1 MTTTARKFSL
11 KKILYNYRHVAIPLL
26 VYSCELTIW
35 AALNRNGIGDYGWRH
50 WRIALLVCLFLLV
63 VTSEI
68 YSKNDIGEAAL
79 GVISPWLVML
89 LVIIVYGFIRMS
101 LDFVT
106 IDMFFFGVFSS
117 IAFQFLIALLNGQRN

>member
-11 KKILYNYRHVAIPLL
+11 KKILYDYRHVAIPLL

-35 AALNRNGIGDYGWRH
+35 AVLNRNGIGDYDWQH

-63 VTSEI
+63 ITLGI
-68 YSKNDIGEAAL
+68 YSRNDIGDAAF
-79 GVISPWLVML
+79 GVIAPWLVML

-106 IDMFFFGVFSS
+106 IDMFFFGVFLSG
-117 IAFQFLIALLNGQRN
+117 ALQFLLALLHGQRN

>member
-11 KKILYNYRHVAIPLL
+11 KKVLYDYRHVAIPLL
-26 VYSCELTIW
+26 VYSCELIIW
-35 AALNRNGIGDYGWRH
+35 AVLNRNGIGEYGWLH

-63 VTSEI
+63 ITSGI
-68 YSKNDIGEAAL
+68 YSRNDIGDAAF
-79 GVISPWLVML
+79 GVIAPWLVML

-106 IDMFFFGVFSS
+106 INMFFIGVFSS
-117 IAFQFLIALLNGQRN
+117 GVFQFFIVVLHGQRN

>member
-1 MTTTARKFSL
+1 M
-11 KKILYNYRHVAIPLL
+11 LYDYRHVAIPLL

-35 AALNRNGIGDYGWRH
+35 AVLNRNGIGDYGWRH
-50 WRIALLVCLFLLV
+50 WRIALLVSLFLLV

-68 YSKNDIGEAAL
+68 YSKNDIGDAAL

-89 LVIIVYGFIRMS
+89 LVIIVLGFIRMS

-117 IAFQFLIALLNGQRN
+117 GAFQFLLAVLHGQRN